1 MKEILSRT
9 NEEGRRKPPI
19 LHINKRARWRN
30 FLDMHLVHVVEVG
43 IILLFITM
51 VVGGALVAITFFG
64 LLILP
69 VYIVMVLVLVK
80 VILR

>member
-1 MKEILSRT
+1 
-9 NEEGRRKPPI
+9 
-19 LHINKRARWRN
+19 
-30 FLDMHLVHVVEVG
+30 MHLVHVVEVG